1 MVEPKTI
8 RGYLSLLNKLEC
20 FIPTTMDGFDELPQE
35 VQDDIKEL
43 TTFLCNIMSDIN
55 KNNLK

>member
-8 RGYLSLLNKLEC
+8 RGYLSLLNKLEH
-20 FIPTTMDGFDELPQE
+20 FLPTTMNGFDELPQE

-43 TTFLCNIMSDIN
+43 TLFLSNIMSDIN
-55 KNNLK
+55 ENNLK